1 MAIFKSSTGI
11 NSITDKSVRNYLA
24 ELNENLTYMF
34 QNLTPDDNNAASVPK
49 LTYVQD
55 GEKAGRFEIST
66 NGITAQLTD
75 ADNIVATINL
85 SSEGIAIQAD
95 KISIEGLVT
104 ANENF
109 WIDEEGSMGAK
120 NGTFSG
126 LISATIISSSNMSST
141 KITASEISSS
151 NMSSTKITA
160 SEISSSSMTLGGSG
174 TQGVLT
180 VLNSSGRLIGKWS
193 RDGLYVRSGDFE
205 VGDFSVSEEDT
216 YIGGFHAYTQDS
228 YHYLALQDGTMGMGD
243 HPSLRFWAGGDPFTA
258 NPPFRV
264 DKKGIVYTKSLYT
277 KMSDDWDG
285 YTVGEAIDWIWDN
298 WPG

>member
-11 NSITDKSVRNYLA
+11 NQVQDKAVKNYLM

-55 GEKAGRFEIST
+55 GESAGRFEISA

-75 ADNIVATINL
+75 ADNIVATINM
-85 SSEGIAIQAD
+85 SSEGIAIAAD

-126 LISATIISSSNMSST
+126 T
-141 KITASEISSS
+141 ITASQMSSS
-151 NMSSTKITA
+151 TI
-160 SEISSSSMTLGGSG
+160 TLGGSG
-174 TQGVLT
+174 SSGSMT
-180 VLNSSGRLIGKWS
+180 VLNSTGAR
-193 RDGLYVRSGDFE
+193 
-205 VGDFSVSEEDT
+205 
-216 YIGGFHAYTQDS
+216 IGGWDADGIYVNRGELSVGELIASDDITFFGCFKAYTDND
-228 YHYLALQDGTMGMGD
+228 YHYLALQDETVGMGD
-243 HPSLRFWAGGDPFTA
+243 HENYAFWAGSA
-258 NPPFRV
+258 SASPPFRV
-264 DKKGIVYTKSLYT
+264 NQKGKLYC
-277 KMSDDWDG
+277 SDMGSDWSG
-285 YTVGEAIDWIWDN
+285 YSVGEAIKWIWDN
-298 WPG
+298 WPDSGA